1 MRTKWLATVSL
12 LVMASGFAITLLLP
26 ETVFLRIL
34 SGGFEAGLVGGLADW
49 FAVSA
54 LFRHP
59 LGIPIPHT
67 SLLLKNRSRII
78 ESLITAMETELLNKE
93 SIKLKLSGVPLLKGA
108 ASFVVKQASKRKLRT
123 ELLRGIGGLLQQIPT
138 ELLARTLQHSLAAA
152 VRRTDPLPLMNQAAE
167 AVILAQ
173 WDTRALDYAVSEGL
187 GWINKPQTA
196 QLLGRIAHG
205 KLKELQMGGFMGFAV
220 SAMTGLLTEDKLGD
234 MLQGMARSALI
245 DLGNPTSRERQEL
258 LEQLRVK
265 LLETANSEEIAATL
279 LQAANDK
286 LAQEETLLFVN
297 RQLDALRQAL
307 LDKLAAEEAAGGRII
322 LRLLRL
328 TFARLNNMPETTA
341 AWERGLQSFLV
352 ETVEANHYRIGSL
365 VRDNLNKLDDQSLV
379 AMLEEKI
386 GSDLQWIRLN
396 GALCGFLVGIVL
408 TLFRL

>member
-1 MRTKWLATVSL
+1 MRTKWLATISL
-12 LVMASGFAITLLLP
+12 LVMASGFAITLLVP

-67 SLLLKNRSRII
+67 SLLLKNRGRII
-78 ESLITAMETELLNKE
+78 ESLISAMETELLNKE
-93 SIKLKLSGVPLLKGA
+93 SIKQKLAGVPLLKGT
-108 ASFVVKQASKRKLRT
+108 ASFVVKQAAKRKVRT
-123 ELLRGIGGLLQQIPT
+123 ELLRGAGSLLLQVPT
-138 ELLARTLQHSLAAA
+138 EPLARSLQQSLATA

-167 AVILAQ
+167 AVILAK

-187 GWINKPQTA
+187 AWVNKPQTA
-196 QLLGRIAHG
+196 QMLGRIAHS
-205 KLKELQMGGFMGFAV
+205 KLKELQVGGFMGLAV

-234 MLQGMARSALI
+234 MLQGMARSALM
-245 DLGNPTSRERQEL
+245 DLGNPLSPERENL
-258 LEQLRVK
+258 LTQLRIK
-265 LLETANSEEIAATL
+265 LLETAHNEELSESLRRAAD
-279 LQAANDK
+279 NK
-286 LAQEETLLFVN
+286 LAQEDTFLFIN
-297 RQLDALRQAL
+297 RQLIALRQTV
-307 LDKLAAEEAAGGRII
+307 LDKLATEQAAGGPII
-322 LRLLRL
+322 IRLLRL
-328 TFARLNNMPETTA
+328 ALVRLNSMPETTA
-341 AWERGLQSFLV
+341 AWERGIQGFLV
-352 ETVEANHYRIGSL
+352 DTVEANHYRIGNL

>member
-1 MRTKWLATVSL
+1 MRTKWLATISL
-12 LVMASGFAITLLLP
+12 LVMASGFALTLFVP

-67 SLLLKNRSRII
+67 SLLLKNRGRII
-78 ESLITAMETELLNKE
+78 ESLISAMETELLNKD
-93 SIKLKLSGVPLLKGA
+93 SIKQKLAGVPLLKGT
-108 ASFVVKQASKRKLRT
+108 ASFVVKQAAKRKVRT
-123 ELLRGIGGLLQQIPT
+123 ELLRGAGSLLLQVPT
-138 ELLARTLQHSLAAA
+138 EPLARSLQQSLAAA

-167 AVILAQ
+167 AVILAK

-187 GWINKPQTA
+187 AWVNKPQTA
-196 QLLGRIAHG
+196 QMLGRIAHS
-205 KLKELQMGGFMGFAV
+205 KLKELQVGGFMGLAV
-220 SAMTGLLTEDKLGD
+220 SAMTGMLTEDKLGD
-234 MLQGMARSALI
+234 MLQGMARSALM
-245 DLGNPTSRERQEL
+245 DLGNPLSPERENL
-258 LEQLRVK
+258 LTQLRIK
-265 LLETANSEEIAATL
+265 LLETAHNEELSESL
-279 LQAANDK
+279 RQAAHNK
-286 LAQEETLLFVN
+286 LAQEDTFLFIN
-297 RQLDALRQAL
+297 RQLIALRQTV
-307 LDKLAAEEAAGGRII
+307 LDKLAAEQAAGGPII
-322 LRLLRL
+322 IRLLRL
-328 TFARLNNMPETTA
+328 ALARLNSMPETTT
-341 AWERGLQSFLV
+341 AWERGIQGFLV
-352 ETVEANHYRIGSL
+352 DTVEANHYRIGNL